1 MNKRRERDLMK
12 IKYSIIIPTLSIL
25 LITAIVVPLVVFL
38 PDKDSNGYVS
48 SYGVYDNSAASQ
60 YVGENISTY
69 FGTYSPQDLDYNP
82 SIIPSKIESDL
93 SNVDFQGLSIDSSLY
108 ETLANYGFAIV
119 DEGYTS
125 IYKIYEW
132 FKADP
137 YFITTD
143 LCLHTFHWLYDDSL
157 KLLELMY
164 LYELYKDLITNLRAD
179 QISLNS
185 TITEPIVQEAL
196 KKNIAYLT
204 VVLYLLDNTTSIP
217 SEVESMVN
225 TELANIVAETQASS
239 AILEYQENFAQ
250 YKVRGHYTGNE
261 TLESY
266 FQALMYSG
274 RMGYLISESAV
285 EQTLM
290 TLLLCSSFDN
300 SSLQDLWFQIYE
312 PTTFYVGQTLD
323 LTPFEM
329 YNIWVSFGSP
339 QSDQLANNTL
349 VEETISFARN
359 YAIERENILN
369 VESIFPSPER
379 PITFK
384 IMGQRLTPDY
394 YTFQNLLHP
403 IVDSRNFPQTL
414 DFFSVLGSIRAE
426 GLLQSENDTYPYYG
440 EQILNLRDEFG
451 SLDSEVW
458 VQNLYWMWIYTLFP
472 LLQTPSEGY
481 PGFMLNHAWIN
492 KELMTTLGSFAE
504 LKHDS
509 LLYGYSG
516 YVSPAVFPDYGYVEP
531 YPEIYGRLVSM
542 LEMLKDGLDARG
554 LISAR
559 LKDRI
564 ERCLEVF
571 EYLTDISI
579 KILNNEELT
588 SDDLQDI
595 LYTGKRLYEIV
606 VDMIPGSSYVDS
618 SLTPMAVIADIST
631 DDLVTGHTKEIAV
644 GNPLVIYVIVQDYDG
659 NLYLTKGGTYSYYEF
674 TVPKNEIMN
683 DEEWR
688 MLLESDPPE
697 MPDWILDIETV
708 LIESSNILL
717 TVIIRS
723 KEKLLRFYS

>member
-1 MNKRRERDLMK
+1 MK
-12 IKYSIIIPTLSIL
+12 IKYSIIIPALSIL

-38 PDKDSNGYVS
+38 PNQDPNGYVS
-48 SYGVYDNSAASQ
+48 SYGVYADSAANQHIS
-60 YVGENISTY
+60 ENISTY
-69 FGTYSPQDLDYNP
+69 FGTFSPQDLDYNP
-82 SIIPSKIESDL
+82 SIIPSKIEPDL
-93 SNVDFQGLSIDSSLY
+93 SNVDFQGLTIDPSLY
-108 ETLANYGFAIV
+108 ETLSNYGFVIV

-157 KLLELMY
+157 KLLELMH
-164 LYELYKDLITNLRAD
+164 LYDLYKELITNLRAD

-185 TITEPIVQEAL
+185 TITEPVVQEAL
-196 KKNIAYLT
+196 KKNVAYLT

-217 SEVESMVN
+217 IEVESMVN
-225 TELANIVAETQASS
+225 TELTNIMAEIQASS
-239 AILEYQENFAQ
+239 AILGYLENFAQ

-274 RMGYLISESAV
+274 RMGYLISESAA
-285 EQTLM
+285 EHTLM

-329 YNIWVSFGSP
+329 YNIWVGFGAP
-339 QSDQLANNTL
+339 QNDQLANDTL
-349 VEETISFARN
+349 IEEIISYAIN

-369 VESIFPSPER
+369 VEGFFPSVER

-403 IVDSRNFPQTL
+403 IVDSRNFPQSL
-414 DFFSVLGSIRAE
+414 DFFSVLGSVRAE
-426 GLLQSENDTYPYYG
+426 ELLQSENNTYPNYG
-440 EQILNLRDEFG
+440 EQIINLREEFG

-481 PGFMLNHAWIN
+481 PGFMLNQAWID
-492 KELMTTLGSFAE
+492 KEIMTTLGSFTE

-542 LEMLKDGLDARG
+542 LEMLMGGLDARG
-554 LISAR
+554 LLSAG

-564 ERCLEVF
+564 ERCLDVF

-588 SDDLQDI
+588 SDNLRDI
-595 LYTGKRLYEIV
+595 LYTGKRLYELV
-606 VDMIPGSSYVDS
+606 VDITPGSSYVDS

-644 GNPLVIYVIVQDYDG
+644 GNPLVIYVIVQDHDG

-697 MPDWILDIETV
+697 MPDWIMDIATV
-708 LIESSNILL
+708 MIKPSSMVLLIH
-717 TVIIRS
+717 
-723 KEKLLRFYS
+723 LRTRDEPDLNY